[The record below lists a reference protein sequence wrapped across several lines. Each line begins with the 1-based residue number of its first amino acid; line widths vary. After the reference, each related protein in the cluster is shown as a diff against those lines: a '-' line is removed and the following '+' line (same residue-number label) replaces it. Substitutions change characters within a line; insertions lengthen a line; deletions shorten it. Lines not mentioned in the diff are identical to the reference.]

1 MTVLFTK
8 QFWSDTSNLLTAYAR
23 EETAEHKFDK
33 SDVHVD
39 AAPLAER
46 IMWGEHYHLKEVMPL
61 TWQKRITLF
70 DYKFVYADNADHVRL
85 RLNKG
90 AAVYFPPYVVSGLPD
105 VGVMVNDHLP
115 VEQEYANEVAILKAR
130 YQDFAKRVEISK
142 KWDSVYHRL
151 RLVFAGYRS
160 LSGACAAHPELKVL
174 IPNEY
179 LSKLT
184 IPKRVPSRVGSQE
197 YVNELVAAA
206 VEAKL
211 RRMNKS

>member
-1 MTVLFTK
+1 MATLFTK
-8 QFWSDTSNLLTAYAR
+8 QFWADTRELIVTYAQ
-23 EETAEHKFDK
+23 EEIAEHKFDE

-46 IMWGEHYHLKEVMPL
+46 IMWGDHYHLKSVMPL
-61 TWQKRITLF
+61 TWQKRITTF
-70 DYKFVYADNADHVRL
+70 DYRFANCFNSGSVRF

-105 VGVMVNDHLP
+105 VNVEVDDRLP
-115 VEQEYANEVAILKAR
+115 TSLAYSCEVAVLKAR
-130 YQDFAKRVEISK
+130 HQDFTKEVEIRK
-142 KWDSVYHRL
+142 KWTTAFNRL
-151 RLVFAGYRS
+151 RLVFASYRS

-184 IPKRVPSRVGSQE
+184 IPKRVPSRLESQE
-197 YVNELVAAA
+197 DLNALVALA

>member
-1 MTVLFTK
+1 MTVLFTN
-8 QFWSDTSNLLTAYAR
+8 QFWSDTHHLFAEYAQ
-23 EETAEHKFDK
+23 EEIDEHKFDD

-70 DYKFVYADNADHVRL
+70 DFKFVYADNADYVRF

-105 VGVMVNDHLP
+105 VCVVVNDHLP

-130 YQDFAKRVEISK
+130 YLNFTTVNDIRSK
-142 KWDSVYHRL
+142 WRSVYHRL

-174 IPNEY
+174 IPNKY

-184 IPKRVPSRVGSQE
+184 IPKQVPSRVGSQE